1 MKELTKSLTSF
12 SWAMSLFGAKQLLNM
27 MNPAKATRAFQSV
40 TDATEGHLDEGL
52 RSAFKT
58 GDRLQRSMVDAAFGM
73 MNLGGVL
80 DPTTWTGA
88 ARRAAG
94 CASEAAQRAPTH
106 EDTASAETGW
116 GPMEVDL

>member
-27 MNPAKATRAFQSV
+27 MDPAKASRAFQSV
-40 TDATEGHLDEGL
+40 TDATEGQLDESL
-52 RSAFKT
+52 RSAFRT

-73 MNLGGVL
+73 MTAGGAF
-80 DPTTWTGA
+80 DPTTWTDA

-94 CASEAAQRAPTH
+94 YASQAAKKAATH
-106 EDTASAETGW
+106 EDAGGAETGW